1 MRYAVGR
8 LVRVVVVLLGVAVA
22 VLLLAPQLVWAAPSP
37 TPSPDPTGDLV
48 GVIERARNWL
58 VGIAFTIA
66 AFFATWGAM
75 RRMAAGDDPGEIE
88 KSKAAFRNAFLGA
101 GLAVLAPVLTAIVM
115 GILGVD

>member
-1 MRYAVGR
+1 MKYTAGLARAA
-8 LVRVVVVLLGVAVA
+8 VVVGAAA
-22 VLLLAPQLVWAAPSP
+22 VLMLAPDVVWAAPSP
-37 TPSPDPTGDLV
+37 TPAPDPTGELV

-101 GLAVLAPVLTAIVM
+101 GLAVLAPVLVAIVM
-115 GILGVD
+115 GILGVN